1 LRRNFTIRAT
11 IISRLTG
18 LRYQDRIGITRRD
31 RKGTRRAK
39 SLNHKRHGRKF
50 QNSRTEDLPGTMTN
64 GPHEITTED
73 LRETMTE
80 VRLPST
86 VTKAIDMRQIGRRT
100 ETGTIEGDKTVTQG
114 REIAALIVRNQ
125 ALSP

>member
-1 LRRNFTIRAT
+1 MIRAT
-11 IISRLTG
+11 IISRLTD
-18 LRYQDRIGITRRD
+18 LRYQDRIGMARRD

-39 SLNHKRHGRKF
+39 SLNHNKHGRKI
-50 QNSRTEDLPGTMTN
+50 QNSRTEDLLETMTN

-86 VTKAIDMRQIGRRT
+86 VTRAIGMRRTGRRT
-100 ETGTIEGDKTVTQG
+100 ETGTIEGEKTVTQG

-125 ALSP
+125 AQSP